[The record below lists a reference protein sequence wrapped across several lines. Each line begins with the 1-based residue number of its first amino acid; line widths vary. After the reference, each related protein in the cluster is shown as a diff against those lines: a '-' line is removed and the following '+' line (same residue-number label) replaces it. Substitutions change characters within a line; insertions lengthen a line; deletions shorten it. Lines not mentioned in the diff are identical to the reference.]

1 MDRIPFFYN
10 GVTLM
15 TLPLSAHSSGASV
28 NYIVPE
34 LFQSLNKKALD
45 YLRNPYYTQSLELAF
60 TALSEANI
68 FTDENIND
76 LIDHPDY
83 ALPLANIFVALHSKT
98 LLDAHNRTLI
108 TRSPRHAG
116 SFAETLN
123 ILEKASLT
131 DSLICQAL
139 IDQYDHIELINRL
152 FYILAVTECGI
163 EKETNF
169 LDMATCNQ
177 IIRNHKHLEAF
188 IKVFSSLKSVGLLN
202 VRSRDTILSA
212 SKYAEPLGKIFS
224 ALKRVNLLNQTTSD
238 QCIVLYKHAKP
249 LAEIFEPLQLAGLLN
264 KETYDYFIQHPHQ
277 TGSLGDVFSFLQK
290 GDLLNK
296 NTYNSFIPFH
306 EQAASF
312 TSAFSSLSRARLFNT
327 ETLSTLIQYA
337 QHIKS
342 LAQIFNILV
351 WPHRKITDAN
361 YKDMFLNADNYNA
374 VMQHVQ
380 DAARL
385 AEKLTT
391 LRDNDILTQQT
402 FLEALDSL

>member
-15 TLPLSAHSSGASV
+15 PLPLSAHSSGASV

-83 ALPLANIFVALHSKT
+83 ALTLANIFVALHSKT

-188 IKVFSSLKSVGLLN
+188 IKVFSSLK
-202 VRSRDTILSA
+202 
-212 SKYAEPLGKIFS
+212 
-224 ALKRVNLLNQTTSD
+224 RVNLLNQTTSD

-306 EQAASF
+306 EQSASF

-327 ETLSTLIQYA
+327 ETQ
-337 QHIKS
+337 
-342 LAQIFNILV
+342 
-351 WPHRKITDAN
+351 
-361 YKDMFLNADNYNA
+361 
-374 VMQHVQ
+374 
-380 DAARL
+380 
-385 AEKLTT
+385 
-391 LRDNDILTQQT
+391 
-402 FLEALDSL
+402 